1 MQPTVNG
8 ATRLLFIVGDPIA
21 QVRSPLIYNPKIQA
35 AERNCILVPLLVP
48 QADFEHTIQSV
59 MRFGNLEGLIITFPF
74 KERIM
79 PYLQQISA
87 DAALIGAVNA
97 VKKNAQ
103 GDWQGDIFDGI
114 GMIRAVQALG
124 QTARNRHVLLYG
136 AGGAGKAIAAAL
148 CSNGVSKLTLID
160 RDVAKAQAVIDVL
173 VRHYPQI
180 ELGSHNRQICDYDML
195 VNATPVG
202 MAAHDTHVEWLGTL
216 HAGITVVDIIP
227 YPTTTPLLAHA
238 QQCGCPN
245 TNGQAMIQGQ
255 SDAVLEYF
263 NIL

>member
-8 ATRLLFIVGDPIA
+8 ATQLLFIVGDPIA

-35 AERNCILVPLLVP
+35 AGHNAILVPLLVP
-48 QADFEHTIQSV
+48 QSDFEQTIQSV

-79 PYLQQISA
+79 PFIRHISD

-97 VKKNAQ
+97 VKKNAH
-103 GDWQGDIFDGI
+103 GEWEGDIFDGI

-124 QTARNRHVLLYG
+124 QSVSNRKVLLYG

-148 CSNGVSKLTLID
+148 CGHGIGALTIID
-160 RDVAKAQAVIDVL
+160 HDLTKAQTIADVL
-173 VRHYPQI
+173 ARRYPQI
-180 ELGSHNRQICDYDML
+180 HIGTHNRQIGDYDLL

-202 MAAHDTHVEWLGTL
+202 MGPNDSHVEWLGTL
-216 HAGITVVDIIP
+216 HAGVTVVDIVP
-227 YPTTTPLLAHA
+227 YPIETPLLALAKQH
-238 QQCGCPN
+238 GCPN

-255 SDAVLEYF
+255 SDAVLDYF
-263 NIL
+263 NIR